1 MVRFIIKSLVFI
13 LIVAAYLIG
22 VVYLAPV
29 DQDTYIG
36 ATVEKQELLRQTD
49 QPRIVFIGGSSLAF
63 GLDSGMVQEQTG
75 YNTVNMGLHG
85 GLGPLYYVNEVKPH
99 LKKGDILIVILE
111 YEFYTGLYYSGR
123 TTLNELTI
131 FYPRGILYFSPEHY
145 GSFFGN
151 LPITFQRRL
160 RGLITAPREKDPYT
174 YVRSGFNEHGDY
186 VKHLGVPPKIEK
198 TYPVNVKEINKKV
211 KHLLEDLIG
220 FCRAEQVRLFL
231 SFPPIMVQE
240 SYPDHIDAYSTG
252 EEVEEMLNGFYRNEI
267 KPLDLR
273 TIGIPGDF
281 VYPREYFF
289 DTIYH
294 LNAVGRRVRT
304 KRLLDEMAEYGIL
317 FRE

>member
-1 MVRFIIKSLVFI
+1 MIRFFVKSSIFV
-13 LIVAAYLIG
+13 LIVASYVIG

-36 ATVEKQELLRQTD
+36 ATVEKQELLRETG

-63 GLDSGMVQEQTG
+63 GLDSRMIRERTG
-75 YNTVNMGLHG
+75 FNTVNMGLHG

-99 LKKGDILIVILE
+99 LREGDILILILE
-111 YEFYTGLYYSGR
+111 YEFYTGLYFDGR

-131 FYPRGILYFSPEHY
+131 FYPRAVLYFSPEHF

-160 RGLITAPREKDPYT
+160 RGLMTEPGKKDAYT

-186 VKHLGVPPKIEK
+186 VKHLGVPPKIES
-198 TYPVNVKEINKKV
+198 TYPVLVDEIDKRV
-211 KHLLEDLIG
+211 VDLIKDLRE
-220 FCRAEQVRLFL
+220 FCGEKGVPLFL

-240 SYPDHIDAYSTG
+240 TYPGHIQAYSTG
-252 EEVEEMLNGFYRNEI
+252 DDVKKMFEEFFLEEI
-267 KPLDLR
+267 KPLDIE
-273 TIGIPGDF
+273 TIGRPGDF
-281 VYPREYFF
+281 VYPVEYFF

-294 LNAVGRRVRT
+294 LNETGRRVRT
-304 KRLLDEMAEYGIL
+304 EKLIVEMEKTGL
-317 FRE
+317 